1 MHASDP
7 VSRYFSHNLFLLS
20 PRGWGDGSRRM
31 LRPGGNGHEVFQ
43 ARVLT
48 AGSGGQEED
57 LSRQVFNMFFVS
69 FCEGRTD
76 GGISA
81 TAPHQNIVFPDE
93 SAYACTHTGEKH
105 AVCVVEE
112 CAKVIRSS
120 HPRLISGAK
129 LRCGYCGLKFF
140 RHFFKNFFSAI
151 NDTCQGIV
159 KLSNCQTHFFR
170 CHLYSKISHPCI
182 FILT

>member
-20 PRGWGDGSRRM
+20 PRGDGGRRFSPDAQA
-31 LRPGGNGHEVFQ
+31 RGNGYEVFQ
-43 ARVLT
+43 AGVLT
-48 AGSGGQEED
+48 AGSGGQEEED

-105 AVCVVEE
+105 AACVGEA
-112 CAKVIRSS
+112 CAHVIR
-120 HPRLISGAK
+120 
-129 LRCGYCGLKFF
+129 
-140 RHFFKNFFSAI
+140 
-151 NDTCQGIV
+151 D
-159 KLSNCQTHFFR
+159 
-170 CHLYSKISHPCI
+170 
-182 FILT
+182 

>member
-20 PRGWGDGSRRM
+20 PRGDGGRFSPDAQAR
-31 LRPGGNGHEVFQ
+31 GNGHEVFQ
-43 ARVLT
+43 AGVLT
-48 AGSGGQEED
+48 AGSGGQEEED

-129 LRCGYCGLKFF
+129 LRRGYCGLKFSDIFSKIFF
-140 RHFFKNFFSAI
+140 RPSMTPARALSS
-151 NDTCQGIV
+151 CQIV
-159 KLSNCQTHFFR
+159 KL
-170 CHLYSKISHPCI
+170 ISSVVI
-182 FILT
+182 FTQKFLIRVYLF

>member
-7 VSRYFSHNLFLLS
+7 VSRYFSYNLFLLS
-20 PRGWGDGSRRM
+20 PRGDGGRFSPDAQAR
-31 LRPGGNGHEVFQ
+31 GNGHEVFQ

-69 FCEGRTD
+69 LCEGRTD
-76 GGISA
+76 GGSA
-81 TAPHQNIVFPDE
+81 QQPHQNIVFPDE
-93 SAYACTHTGEKH
+93 SAYDCTHTGEKH

-129 LRCGYCGLKFF
+129 LRRGYCGLKFF
-140 RHFFKNFFSAI
+140 RHFLKNFFSAI

>member
-20 PRGWGDGSRRM
+20 PRGDGGQFSPDAQAR
-31 LRPGGNGHEVFQ
+31 GNGHEVFQ
-43 ARVLT
+43 AGALT
-48 AGSGGQEED
+48 AGSGGQEEED

-76 GGISA
+76 GGSA
-81 TAPHQNIVFPDE
+81 QQPHQNIVFPDE

-112 CAKVIRSS
+112 CAKVIRST

-129 LRCGYCGLKFF
+129 LRRGNCGLKFF
-140 RHFFKNFFSAI
+140 PHFFQNFLPSMTPARALSS
-151 NDTCQGIV
+151 CQIV
-159 KLSNCQTHFFR
+159 KLSNCQTQNGGN
-170 CHLYSKISHPCI
+170 SP
-182 FILT
+182 

>member
-48 AGSGGQEED
+48 AGSGGQEEED

-81 TAPHQNIVFPDE
+81 TAPPPEHRFP
-93 SAYACTHTGEKH
+93 
-105 AVCVVEE
+105 
-112 CAKVIRSS
+112 R
-120 HPRLISGAK
+120 
-129 LRCGYCGLKFF
+129 
-140 RHFFKNFFSAI
+140 
-151 NDTCQGIV
+151 
-159 KLSNCQTHFFR
+159 
-170 CHLYSKISHPCI
+170 
-182 FILT
+182 

>member
-20 PRGWGDGSRRM
+20 PWGWGDGSRRM

-69 FCEGRTD
+69 LCEGRTD
-76 GGISA
+76 GGSA
-81 TAPHQNIVFPDE
+81 QQPHQNIVFPDE

-105 AVCVVEE
+105 AACVGEA
-112 CAKVIRSS
+112 CAHVIR
-120 HPRLISGAK
+120 
-129 LRCGYCGLKFF
+129 
-140 RHFFKNFFSAI
+140 
-151 NDTCQGIV
+151 D
-159 KLSNCQTHFFR
+159 
-170 CHLYSKISHPCI
+170 
-182 FILT
+182 

>member
-20 PRGWGDGSRRM
+20 PRGDGGRFSPDAQAR
-31 LRPGGNGHEVFQ
+31 GNGHEVFQ

-48 AGSGGQEED
+48 AGSGGQEEED

-69 FCEGRTD
+69 LCEGRTD
-76 GGISA
+76 EGRGST
-81 TAPHQNIVFPDE
+81 TAPPEHCFPDE
-93 SAYACTHTGEKH
+93 SAYACTHTGEQH
-105 AVCVVEE
+105 AACVGGGM
-112 CAKVIRSS
+112 RSS

-129 LRCGYCGLKFF
+129 LRRGYCGLKFF

>member
-20 PRGWGDGSRRM
+20 PRGWGDGSRRI

-69 FCEGRTD
+69 LCEGRTD
-76 GGISA
+76 GGSA
-81 TAPHQNIVFPDE
+81 QQPHQNIVFPDE

-129 LRCGYCGLKFF
+129 LRRGNCGLKFF
-140 RHFFKNFFSAI
+140 PHFFQNFLPSMTPARALSS
-151 NDTCQGIV
+151 CQIV
-159 KLSNCQTHFFR
+159 KLSNTKRGKQPIIR
-170 CHLYSKISHPCI
+170 KK
-182 FILT
+182 

>member
-20 PRGWGDGSRRM
+20 PRGDGGRFSPDAQAR
-31 LRPGGNGHEVFQ
+31 GNGHEVFQ

-48 AGSGGQEED
+48 AGSGGPEEED

-105 AVCVVEE
+105 AACVGEA
-112 CAKVIRSS
+112 CAHVIR
-120 HPRLISGAK
+120 
-129 LRCGYCGLKFF
+129 
-140 RHFFKNFFSAI
+140 
-151 NDTCQGIV
+151 D
-159 KLSNCQTHFFR
+159 
-170 CHLYSKISHPCI
+170 
-182 FILT
+182 